1 MPSNHHVSFFVVWQA
16 VEQLVNP
23 PLPGDQHIFLPWVAG
38 PSQELPMPPVIAPEE
53 GGPEAPAS
61 EAPPVDE
68 PPSDETAE
76 PVAPQP
82 PTDDPLLRT
91 LREDAW
97 LRVGIESSHET
108 ALAAYARQTGLGMP
122 VTHEFVSG
130 DFTAQGFAGGIVFA
144 RTDDPAAITHIAW

>member
-1 MPSNHHVSFFVVWQA
+1 
-16 VEQLVNP
+16 
-23 PLPGDQHIFLPWVAG
+23 
-38 PSQELPMPPVIAPEE
+38 
-53 GGPEAPAS
+53 
-61 EAPPVDE
+61 VDE